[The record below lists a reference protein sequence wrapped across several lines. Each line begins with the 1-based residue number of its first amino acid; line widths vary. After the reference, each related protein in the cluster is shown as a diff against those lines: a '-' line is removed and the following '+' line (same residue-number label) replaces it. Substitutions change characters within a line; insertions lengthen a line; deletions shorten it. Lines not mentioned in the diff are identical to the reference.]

1 MTARPR
7 RLIGLGLGVLLALGS
22 SAAPTPAASA
32 SHPLTGRYK
41 ATTSNGGSFDFKIAQ
56 LVCPRQG
63 RGGNQHQRKGYC
75 FVPGA
80 APTFT
85 EACPSGYA
93 LGDDTY
99 PLFNALLSSAGKLSS
114 PEIRSDGAK
123 GSFHLTVNNKG
134 RASGYLEVTVPHS
147 TDDATGTTETCRSGR
162 ITFTARRG

>member
-1 MTARPR
+1 MTMRVR
-7 RLIGLGLGVLLALGS
+7 RLVGLGLAAMLALGICV
-22 SAAPTPAASA
+22 APAAAKS
-32 SHPLTGRYK
+32 SGHPLTGRYK
-41 ATTSNGGSFDFKIAQ
+41 ATTSTGGSFDFQIAKI
-56 LVCPRQG
+56 VCPRQG
-63 RGGNQHQRKGYC
+63 RGGNQHQRKGSC

-93 LGDDTY
+93 LGDDSY
-99 PLFNALLSSAGKLSS
+99 ALFNALLSSAGKLSS